1 MFFQRLQHFGQ
12 NKPATNDITPLG
24 HKESCRTQSDL
35 LLWLKLLLSDWTPES
50 YSGQLHAVIFTIIIS
65 GGLPLLCIMQAPR
78 NRFTTVLPPARR
90 GGHGLARSLSL
101 SLSILRPLSRSQSL
115 CLSASLSPHSPPLYP
130 RDSTRFSGA
139 WNQSHPLLTTPKY
152 FCTCAFTQVVQQYIA
167 VTNTT
172 HLLGLLISS
181 SPRPPY

>member
-1 MFFQRLQHFGQ
+1 MSHPRVVLILIPLLIFSTQGAFFSRYSPRQKLRCCCCYIPT
-12 NKPATNDITPLG
+12 K
-24 HKESCRTQSDL
+24 CRTAACCA
-35 LLWLKLLLSDWTPES
+35 LSLS
-50 YSGQLHAVIFTIIIS
+50 LSLFSA
-65 GGLPLLCIMQAPR
+65 
-78 NRFTTVLPPARR
+78 
-90 GGHGLARSLSL
+90 LSL

-139 WNQSHPLLTTPKY
+139 WNQSHPILTTPKY

-181 SPRPPY
+181 SSPRPP

>member
-1 MFFQRLQHFGQ
+1 MSHPRVVLILIPLLIFSTQGAFFSRYSPRQKLRCCCYIPT
-12 NKPATNDITPLG
+12 K
-24 HKESCRTQSDL
+24 CRT
-35 LLWLKLLLSDWTPES
+35 
-50 YSGQLHAVIFTIIIS
+50 AA
-65 GGLPLLCIMQAPR
+65 CC
-78 NRFTTVLPPARR
+78 AR
-90 GGHGLARSLSL
+90 SL
-101 SLSILRPLSRSQSL
+101 SLSILRPLSCSQSL

-181 SPRPPY
+181 SSSPRPPY

>member
-1 MFFQRLQHFGQ
+1 MSHPRVVLILIPLLIFSTQGAFFSRYSPRQKLRCCCYIPT
-12 NKPATNDITPLG
+12 K
-24 HKESCRTQSDL
+24 CRT
-35 LLWLKLLLSDWTPES
+35 
-50 YSGQLHAVIFTIIIS
+50 AA
-65 GGLPLLCIMQAPR
+65 CC
-78 NRFTTVLPPARR
+78 
-90 GGHGLARSLSL
+90 ARSLSL